1 MIFLGASQR
10 GGVKFRVRKELDA
23 ERSYENSHLRG
34 QKNELRE
41 IVGPVVPVECQAK
54 NHAHEF

>member
-1 MIFLGASQR
+1 M
-10 GGVKFRVRKELDA
+10 RKELDA

-41 IVGPVVPVECQAK
+41 IAGPVVPVECQAK